1 MAWDGAPAAA
11 LRRIAGR
18 LRGGSAPPQQA
29 SNASKDK
36 SKANPTRREAARI
49 AVGAKEGGGGRRGQA
64 GADGE
69 AVGVIGVDGQTPGM
83 PGLVARRRAQ
93 LLFRGVTAKMQLAAN
108 VVIAERFRLNRQ
120 LGQGGMG
127 SVWHATH
134 LALDIPCAVKFIE
147 GEIAQLPEAQARFER
162 EAKAAAQLRSPHVVQ
177 ILDHGVWQGTP
188 YIAMELLDGEDL
200 GKRLTRIGRMAPN
213 DVLRV
218 VGQVTRALTKAHS
231 VGIVHRDLK
240 PDNIFLV
247 PDDDREIAKVLDFGI
262 AKATGSGIDGSN
274 TKTGAMLGT
283 PYYMSPEQA
292 QGIKAVD
299 ARSDLWSLA
308 VIVFQAL
315 TGRLPFESEA
325 LGDLLVRIIVAPVP
339 GPGQFVSDLPATF
352 DRWWEKASQRDPALR
367 FQSAREL
374 GDALAVAFGNSQ
386 GLAGEAGMRPMALS
400 DAGGTGNHP
409 AQQPFGTTP
418 RPGFGNTPNPAL
430 GNTPQPFGGT
440 PGPYGATPQPRSYG
454 GTQQLPGVGP
464 TTGGSMSRTFDG
476 PAAGVPAKGRGTLVA
491 VAGAA
496 AVVVVLG
503 ALGVTYAM
511 KGKDAP
517 PGAASNG
524 PPGGGPPVEAT
535 TGVAAVQPPAPP
547 PPTPPAPAPSAPVM
561 APTAETATA
570 AAIAAAPAAAPKPA
584 HASGWVAKP
593 SPVPAPT
600 PPPTVTKKAKVD
612 LGI

>member
-1 MAWDGAPAAA
+1 
-11 LRRIAGR
+11 
-18 LRGGSAPPQQA
+18 
-29 SNASKDK
+29 
-36 SKANPTRREAARI
+36 
-49 AVGAKEGGGGRRGQA
+49 
-64 GADGE
+64 
-69 AVGVIGVDGQTPGM
+69 
-83 PGLVARRRAQ
+83 
-93 LLFRGVTAKMQLAAN
+93 MQLAAN

-200 GKRLTRIGRMAPN
+200 GKRLTRLGRMAPN
-213 DVLRV
+213 EVLRV
-218 VGQVTRALTKAHS
+218 IGQVCRALTKAHS

-262 AKATGSGIDGSN
+262 AKATNSGLDGSN

-315 TGRLPFESEA
+315 TGKLPFESEA

-339 GPGQFVSDLPATF
+339 MPSQVVGDLPPTF
-352 DRWWEKASQRDPALR
+352 DRWWERASQRDPAAR

-374 GDALAVAFGNSQ
+374 GDALAMAFGHSQ
-386 GLAGEAGMRPMALS
+386 GLSGEMGAARPVQFS
-400 DAGGTGNHP
+400 DPGTGNYPVPGQFGSTPHP
-409 AQQPFGTTP
+409 AYG
-418 RPGFGNTPNPAL
+418 TPNPAL
-430 GNTPQPFGGT
+430 GSTPYPAARTPNPIGGPSPMLGT
-440 PGPYGATPQPRSYG
+440 TGQQGFANAATAYGAPAAPAQGPGQPVVNV
-454 GTQQLPGVGP
+454 PNVVA
-464 TTGGSMSRTFDG
+464 TTGASMSRTYDAP
-476 PAAGVPAKGRGTLVA
+476 PAPPKNKGAGVAI
-491 VAGAA
+491 A
-496 AVVVVLG
+496 AVVVGVLAVAGVG
-503 ALGVTYAM
+503 ATFAL
-511 KGKDAP
+511 KGKEPPAASAASAAP
-517 PGAASNG
+517 PPPATEAPAPPSTTVAEIKAPEPAPSPAAPTVAPAAADPAATATASVAQAA
-524 PPGGGPPVEAT
+524 PPKHVQV
-535 TGVAAVQPPAPP
+535 VAAKPQPPPAPP
-547 PPTPPAPAPSAPVM
+547 PPTN
-561 APTAETATA
+561 
-570 AAIAAAPAAAPKPA
+570 
-584 HASGWVAKP
+584 
-593 SPVPAPT
+593 
-600 PPPTVTKKAKVD
+600 KKAKVD